1 MRKKRILFNMYT
13 LEIGGAEKSLIS
25 ILNTIDYSKYNIDLF
40 LYKHSG
46 ELINEIPKEVNL
58 LPEINEYETLCEST
72 KLTFKKGYFKLA
84 LIRTVSKY
92 IATFKKIPRAYD
104 QYMNLFGNNI
114 LPKLQGEY
122 DVAISNIWPHNF
134 ITDKVNAKKKIGWIH
149 TDYSNMK
156 IDYNKDF
163 KVLNKLDYIVSVSD
177 NCKNI
182 FDSIQPRLRDKS
194 IFLENIVSSS
204 FIKELANRDIEEK
217 ELFKSEEVKI
227 LTVARL
233 HHEKGVDRVV
243 EVCKRLKNDGKSF
256 KWFVIGFGAQE
267 EELKSRAHELGI
279 EDSFYILG
287 KKVNPYPYFNM
298 CDIYVQPSRYEGK
311 AVAITEAKI
320 FNKPIVITDYN
331 SARDQIENKVTGLII
346 ENSVEG
352 IFNGVKTIMEDANL
366 RGNIINTLK
375 KSSWSNEYEIEKFY
389 EIIEK

>member
-1 MRKKRILFNMYT
+1 MEKKRVLFNMYT
-13 LEIGGAEKSLIS
+13 LEIGGAEKSLLS
-25 ILNTIDYSKYNIDLF
+25 ILNTIDYSKYDIDLF

-72 KLTFKKGYFKLA
+72 KLTFKRGYFKLG
-84 LIRTVSKY
+84 LIRTISKY
-92 IATFKKIPRAYD
+92 IAIFKKIPKAYD
-104 QYMNLFGNNI
+104 QYMNLFGNNM
-114 LPKLQGEY
+114 LPKLKGEY

-163 KVLNKLDYIVSVSD
+163 EVLNKLDYIVSVSG

-194 IFLENIVSSS
+194 VFLENIVSSS
-204 FIKELANRDIEEK
+204 FIRELADRDIDEK

-227 LTVARL
+227 LTVARF

-243 EVCKRLKNDGKSF
+243 EVCKKLKDDGKSF
-256 KWFVIGFGAQE
+256 KWFVIGFGYQE
-267 EELKSRAHELGI
+267 DELKSKANELGI
-279 EDSFYILG
+279 EDNFYILG
-287 KKVNPYPYFNM
+287 KKVNPYPYFNI

-320 FNKPIVITDYN
+320 FNKPVVITDYN
-331 SARDQIENKVTGLII
+331 SARDQIENKSTGLII
-346 ENSVEG
+346 ENSIEG
-352 IFNGVKTIMEDANL
+352 IFNGVKTIMEDAKL
-366 RGNIINTLK
+366 REDIINTLK
-375 KSSWSNEYEIEKFY
+375 KSNWSNEYEIEKFY